1 MAKFTLQNMANVL
14 IEKNNLPKNEAEAF
28 VAAVFDVIKE
38 CIERDRIVKV
48 KGLGTF
54 KVVSVDARESVNV
67 YTGERFVIDSHDK
80 ISFTPDSMMKELVN
94 KPFSSFETVVL
105 NEGVVFDDIPMLEE
119 PVVVEEPTVI
129 EEPALVEEPAVVE
142 EPTVIEEPAL
152 VEEPV
157 VIEEPAL
164 VEEPVVVEESVKA
177 EETGAVEK
185 TALKVES
192 AERQEEEKN
201 QSTDSVA
208 EENVVKDIKDP
219 SKWWQFCIV
228 AISCLAIGFALGFY
242 TNKFLPQFGMAHSEE
257 TEQPLATDSATT
269 EVATLPA
276 QEVAA
281 GDTLMKVVS
290 DTASVLTT
298 AEEDSI
304 AAEPKQDAEK
314 ESYMKYESMD
324 IRVKTGA
331 YYIVGTESIVQA
343 REGDNIAKVSRRYL
357 GEGLSCYV
365 EVYNGMEASTQLK
378 VGQEVKIPKLILKK
392 LMKQREKN
400 QKNNQ

>member
-1 MAKFTLQNMANVL
+1 M
-14 IEKNNLPKNEAEAF
+14 
-28 VAAVFDVIKE
+28 
-38 CIERDRIVKV
+38 
-48 KGLGTF
+48 
-54 KVVSVDARESVNV
+54 
-67 YTGERFVIDSHDK
+67 
-80 ISFTPDSMMKELVN
+80 
-94 KPFSSFETVVL
+94 
-105 NEGVVFDDIPMLEE
+105 
-119 PVVVEEPTVI
+119 
-129 EEPALVEEPAVVE
+129 VE

-228 AISCLAIGFALGFY
+228 AISSLAIGFALGFY